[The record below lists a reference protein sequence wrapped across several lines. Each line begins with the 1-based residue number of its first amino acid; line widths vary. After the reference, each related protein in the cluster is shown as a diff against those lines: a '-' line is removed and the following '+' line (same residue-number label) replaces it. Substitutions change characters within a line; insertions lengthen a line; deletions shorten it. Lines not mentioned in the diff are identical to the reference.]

1 LELGHLARIRAKG
14 FTDNVVDLMVG
25 KLSRLPDKT
34 QDALKLLASLGNA
47 AEIASFDCDSR

>member
-1 LELGHLARIRAKG
+1 
-14 FTDNVVDLMVG
+14 MVG

-47 AEIASFDCDSR
+47 AEIASFDCISR